1 MAVSGVDTGLVV
13 GQFITGV
20 VDGSDLDDEP
30 DLIGARGT
38 FEFTPA
44 ASYVPVPMANPNGF
58 TLLRETFVAVLDSE
72 GHLCTPDPDFPTK
85 PGTRGIRLFA
95 TDSPNASVD
104 NWTWHVTPKFVNA
117 AGMPIPSYIPP
128 FDIYVLRDK
137 VTDLANA
144 IKVPNSTGVGKEQ
157 IVAYATSA
165 QEAATYAARQA
176 EYAAEEAS
184 SAGISAWEATEVAA
198 QAMAVSALAEKVAT
212 GVQKQAEDGEFVPK
226 ISIGSVTTVSNP
238 EDDIWVSNLIRNGGL
253 TKQTLIET
261 FPTTMKGDRGD
272 PGGWTSGANLG
283 LSDLNTVTTPGL
295 YFQSSTSAALDVT
308 KNYPAMNDVNGSAR
322 GVLEVMSWSG
332 NSSTVLQRFTRIGT
346 GVTGLTRPTVT
357 YTRIWQNTLSWS
369 SWTTHVAHRI
379 DNTAGRAVYVWDDLA
394 NRDQLIYGDTG
405 VRDISALL
413 ANGWTLGTEGLVTL
427 SRNGAVVTFRAR
439 NLIGTAATTNVVIPA
454 LPTGFKPITNGLRV
468 PITTFTGTDW
478 LTVRSYEADLSL
490 SRGNTYGNQYYG
502 VEASWMTQNPWPT
515 SLPGTATGTIPNL

>member
-117 AGMPIPSYIPP
+117 SGMPIPSYIPP

-137 VTDLANA
+137 VTDLATA
-144 IKVPNSTGVGKEQ
+144 IKVPNSTGIGKEQ

-184 SAGISAWEATEVAA
+184 SAGISAWEATEIAE

-212 GVQKQAEDGEFVPK
+212 GVQKQAADGEFIPDITVKVNTVANPADDVWMSD
-226 ISIGSVTTVSNP
+226 IIRESPLVSATLREVFPSSMRGATGTGWNTT
-238 EDDIWVSNLIRNGGL
+238 LL
-253 TKQTLIET
+253 T
-261 FPTTMKGDRGD
+261 TT
-272 PGGWTSGANLG
+272 T
-283 LSDLNTVTTPGL
+283 DLNTVKTGGTYYTNYGSGDL
-295 YFQSSTSAALDVT
+295 SYSNAQTL
-308 KNYPAMNDVNGSAR
+308 NYPPLSSGAWGAGLGR
-322 GVLEVMSWSG
+322 GVLHVSTWGTGQAVQEYISVGSNTIPQSVYRRTGYANSWSKWY
-332 NSSTVLQRFTRIGT
+332 SYTAQR
-346 GVTGLTRPTVT
+346 V
-357 YTRIWQNTLSWS
+357 
-369 SWTTHVAHRI
+369 
-379 DNTAGRAVYVWDDLA
+379 DNTAGRAIYTWDDAA
-394 NRDQLIYGDTG
+394 NREQLIYGDTG
-405 VRDISALL
+405 WRSIPLENNYVGTLNIRRTNHIVSLRGQIKRPPGVSF
-413 ANGWTLGTEGLVTL
+413 NG
-427 SRNGAVVTFRAR
+427 TF
-439 NLIGTAATTNVVIPA
+439 LTA
-454 LPTGFKPITNGLRV
+454 PTGFESDSPSWCYFPVKHNGNNTWFSILRKGTVELVFDGASGDGDGHETRFEISWATNR
-468 PITTFTGTDW
+468 
-478 LTVRSYEADLSL
+478 
-490 SRGNTYGNQYYG
+490 
-502 VEASWMTQNPWPT
+502 PWPT
-515 SLPGTATGTIPNL
+515 TLPGTPAANASATVPYN

>member
-1 MAVSGVDTGLVV
+1 MAISGVDTGLVV

-137 VTDLANA
+137 VTDLANT

-176 EYAAEEAS
+176 QYAAEEAS
-184 SAGISAWEATEVAA
+184 SAGISAWEATEIAE

-212 GVQKQAEDGEFVPK
+212 GVQKQAADGEFVPK

-238 EDDIWVSNLIRNGGL
+238 EDDIWMSDVIRNSKL
-253 TKQTLIET
+253 VSSTLREV
-261 FPTTMKGDRGD
+261 FPTSMQGAKGD
-272 PGGWTSGANLG
+272 PGSGFTPTTLLAQNLNDV
-283 LSDLNTVTTPGL
+283 LTPGM
-295 YFQSSTSAALDVT
+295 YKAEVGAVRTVAN
-308 KNYPAMNDVNGSAR
+308 NYPAEGFS
-322 GVLEVMSWSG
+322 GTLEVQTRVTSTPSVIQKYIPVYGVAAREG
-332 NSSTVLQRFTRIGT
+332 NIFYQRVLQA
-346 GVTGLTRPTVT
+346 GVWSPWRT
-357 YTRIWQNTLSWS
+357 YAAQR
-369 SWTTHVAHRI
+369 V
-379 DNTAGRAVYVWDDLA
+379 DDTAGRAIYTWDDLA
-394 NRDQLIYGDTG
+394 GREQLIYGDTG
-405 VRDISALL
+405 TRDMSSLL
-413 ANGWTLGTEGLVTL
+413 ANGWTLGTDGLVTL
-427 SRNGAVVTFRAR
+427 SRNGSMVTFRAR
-439 NLIGTAATTNVVIPA
+439 NLVGTAATTNVVIPS
-454 LPTGFKPITNGLRV
+454 LSTGFKPITNGLRV
-468 PITTFTGTDW
+468 PIITFTGTDW
-478 LTVRSYEADLSL
+478 LTVRSYEADISL
-490 SRGNTYGNQYYG
+490 TRGNTYGNQYYG

-515 SLPGTATGTIPNL
+515 KLPGTAVGSIPNL